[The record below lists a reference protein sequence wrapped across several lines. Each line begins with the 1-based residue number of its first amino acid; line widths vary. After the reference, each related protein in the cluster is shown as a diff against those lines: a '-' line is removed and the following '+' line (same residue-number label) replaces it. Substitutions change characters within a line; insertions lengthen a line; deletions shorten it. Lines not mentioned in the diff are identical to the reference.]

1 MAGHTNC
8 MVAVWR
14 CGHHSGTIRASRWDK
29 SGTPFLDRD
38 LRGPFAAGTVNVGR
52 FWGSSDVEDDVSM
65 QKHILILLCLLTTST
80 VYASVGILAHLL

>member
-1 MAGHTNC
+1 

-52 FWGSSDVEDDVSM
+52 FWGSSDVEEDVSM
-65 QKHILILLCLLTTST
+65 QTHILSHTYKLLVRVYFITHFSIIILLLPN
-80 VYASVGILAHLL
+80 Y